1 MNIKNLT
8 DALKENGLELT
19 EAAAKMV
26 VLTTLSWVEKEASE
40 SSNLL
45 LKMLPTVIP
54 VVKPIIMKA
63 VDAIDGHVG

>member
-26 VLTTLSWVEKEASE
+26 VNTTLSWVEKEAAE

-45 LKMLPTVIP
+45 LKMLPTVLP
-54 VVKPIIMKA
+54 LVKPIIMEA
-63 VDAIDGHVG
+63 VDKIDGHVG